1 MKVVISPTQRST
13 EQRLLFMAVPG
24 QSRQATPPKLL
35 AVENKATRRRRRR
48 QIDPADILIPASGAA
63 LAVISIFEGFG
74 TSALVEGTLTAGV
87 ALVAVL
93 GLAVAVRKSRAERIK
108 AAARFRDVA
117 AEALASVERTL
128 PPPLPSLEDEI
139 AEVSNTLTETV
150 TRLRNISTKAQAF
163 EGEVRELVERA
174 EAART
179 IAELNEDQASKIS
192 LLLSER
198 TEQSM
203 KAEIEKLKTAHAEQA
218 EQQRRSGTRIALAT
232 FAGGVILGVVGNV
245 VTNLVML

>member
-1 MKVVISPTQRST
+1 M
-13 EQRLLFMAVPG
+13 
-24 QSRQATPPKLL
+24 
-35 AVENKATRRRRRR
+35 ENKPTKRRRRRR
-48 QIDPADILIPASGAA
+48 IDPADILIPAAGAA
-63 LAVISIFEGFG
+63 TVGFQLSQSSGTPTPVEWSLIAGAAV
-74 TSALVEGTLTAGV
+74 L
-87 ALVAVL
+87 AVL
-93 GLAVAVRKSRAERIK
+93 GVTLIVLKSRTERIE

-117 AEALASVERTL
+117 AKAMASVERTL

-139 AEVSNTLTETV
+139 AEVSATLSKTV
-150 TRLRNISTKAQAF
+150 KRLRDISTKAEAF
-163 EGEVRELVERA
+163 EDEVRELVERA

-198 TEQSM
+198 TERSM

-232 FAGGVILGVVGNV
+232 FAGGVVLGVVGNV